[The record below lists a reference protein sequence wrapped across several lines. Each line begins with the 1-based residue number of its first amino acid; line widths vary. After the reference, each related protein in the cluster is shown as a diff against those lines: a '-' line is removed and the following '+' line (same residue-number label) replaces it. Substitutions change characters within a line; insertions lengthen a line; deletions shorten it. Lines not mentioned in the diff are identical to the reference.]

1 MSERQANRRKTFFK
15 LKLVLLLSSPKQFS
29 VKGPVGFILHL
40 VFVLFFLLVLPHRRA
55 LRESTAT
62 IFTTSLNWSSDGI
75 DMSNHNDSSRYEK

>member
-40 VFVLFFLLVLPHRRA
+40 VFVLFFLLVLPQGVRYVKA
-55 LRESTAT
+55 LQ
-62 IFTTSLNWSSDGI
+62 
-75 DMSNHNDSSRYEK
+75 RYLLQV